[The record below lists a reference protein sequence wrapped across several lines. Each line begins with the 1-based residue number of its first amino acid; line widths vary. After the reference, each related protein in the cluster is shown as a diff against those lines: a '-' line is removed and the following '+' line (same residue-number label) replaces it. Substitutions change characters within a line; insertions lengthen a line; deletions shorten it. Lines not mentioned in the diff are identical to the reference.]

1 MAIAAII
8 VTSLSYALQMSVS
21 EYVCNA
27 ERFDN
32 KACPFVGSIMETI
45 LRMQMGSET
54 LCQRRWIV
62 TNGLMCGSTVRK
74 FHGVA
79 FGSRSEITKL
89 KGPNGVRT
97 FKKKLELLIGT

>member
-1 MAIAAII
+1 MTIGAII
-8 VTSLSYALQMSVS
+8 VTSLSYALQMSVA

-32 KACPFVGSIMETI
+32 KAGPFVGSIMETI
-45 LRMQMGSET
+45 LRMQMVSKT
-54 LCQRRWIV
+54 PCQRRWIL

-79 FGSRSEITKL
+79 IRKSK
-89 KGPNGVRT
+89 
-97 FKKKLELLIGT
+97 